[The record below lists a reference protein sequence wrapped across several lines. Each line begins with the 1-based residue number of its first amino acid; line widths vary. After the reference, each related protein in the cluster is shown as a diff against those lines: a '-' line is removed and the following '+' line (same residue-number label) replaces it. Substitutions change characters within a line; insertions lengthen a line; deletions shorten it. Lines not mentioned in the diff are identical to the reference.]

1 MAHTNE
7 KVPHTSEVHDRSALE
22 RAGEARREELRT
34 NLEKVGEAP
43 KERLKDV
50 ETARELVNEASVELL
65 EKAHEDSAPAK
76 PERQKLTFTRAERE
90 TNFKR
95 TMVAI
100 RKEMSP
106 VEQTFS
112 KIIHNKTVEAISEVA
127 AVTVARPNAVLSG
140 AVCAFILTL
149 VVYSIARNYG
159 YALSGFE
166 TIASFIIGWGA
177 GAVFDFFKVMVTGKR

>member
-1 MAHTNE
+1 MTHSNE
-7 KVPHTSEVHDRSALE
+7 KAPQTREALDRSALE

-34 NLEKVGEAP
+34 NLEKAGEAP
-43 KERLKDV
+43 REHLKNV
-50 ETARELVNEASVELL
+50 EDARELVSEAAAER
-65 EKAHEDSAPAK
+65 EKTHDKPAVAA
-76 PERQKLTFTRAERE
+76 PERQRFTFTKAERE

-95 TMVAI
+95 TMAAI

-112 KIIHNKTVEAISEVA
+112 KIIHNKTIEAVSEVA

-149 VVYSIARNYG
+149 AVYSIARNYG

>member
-1 MAHTNE
+1 MAYSNE
-7 KVPHTSEVHDRSALE
+7 ILPSNKHETHNSAALE
-22 RAGEARREELRT
+22 RAGEARREQLRSDA
-34 NLEKVGEAP
+34 EKAGETLKNRTERVEEARDLVVEASAEKP
-43 KERLKDV
+43 KEAEQPQK
-50 ETARELVNEASVELL
+50 S
-65 EKAHEDSAPAK
+65 S
-76 PERQKLTFTRAERE
+76 PEHRKFTFTKAERE
-90 TNFKR
+90 NNFKR
-95 TMVAI
+95 TMAAV

-112 KIIHNKTVEAISEVA
+112 KAIHNKTIEAVSEVA

-149 VVYSIARNYG
+149 AVYSIARNYG

-177 GAVFDFFKVMVTGKR
+177 GTVFDFFKVMVTGKR